1 MHINKQQQSI
11 LISSDEEIIIVIEQ
25 IALDDIIGLECMS
38 KFCIESFYNNNNI
51 NNNNNNN
58 NKSSENHTTETAAGI
73 LANRWRIIKLLALQ
87 KLQLLEIFLSSYN
100 TEVKRC
106 IFVAKALTPIP
117 LSSDEESDD
126 NDGRG
131 TTPPPPSYHEE
142 IVGCCEVIEE
152 RLDLPLLQQQQQQSS
167 TEILGSKSK
176 QREQRRRKSNN
187 NARHRPIIENL
198 CVKRNYQRMGIGA
211 ALIHACENVV
221 QHQWSSTSIDHNA
234 IYTQVDECNTNAQN
248 LFGKLGY
255 QTLFSDPT
263 CTNIV
268 LDNLFVKQV
277 TVTKC
282 MMRKTILRN

>member
-1 MHINKQQQSI
+1 
-11 LISSDEEIIIVIEQ
+11 LLTVADGETVIVIEQ
-25 IALDDIIGLECMS
+25 IALNDIIGLECMS
-38 KFCIESFYNNNNI
+38 KFCIESFYNNNS
-51 NNNNNNN
+51 NN

-100 TEVKRC
+100 TEFNRC
-106 IFVAKALTPIP
+106 IFVAKALTPKTT

-142 IVGCCEVIEE
+142 IVGCCEVIAEG
-152 RLDLPLLQQQQQQSS
+152 LDLSLPQQQQQQQQQSS

-176 QREQRRRKSNN
+176 QREQRRRKSN

-221 QHQWSSTSIDHNA
+221 QHQWSSTSIHNA

>member
-1 MHINKQQQSI
+1 MHIKTQQQRI
-11 LISSDEEIIIVIEQ
+11 LITAADEETVIVIEQ

-100 TEVKRC
+100 TEVNRC
-106 IFVAKALTPIP
+106 IFVAKALTPIT
-117 LSSDEESDD
+117 LSSDEESDH

-131 TTPPPPSYHEE
+131 TTPPHTSYHEE

-152 RLDLPLLQQQQQQSS
+152 RLDLSLLQQQQQQQQQSF

-198 CVKRNYQRMGIGA
+198 CVKRTYQRMEIGA
-211 ALIHACENVV
+211 ALIMHVRMWYNINGHQHLSTMQYIYRWMNV
-221 QHQWSSTSIDHNA
+221 
-234 IYTQVDECNTNAQN
+234 Y
-248 LFGKLGY
+248 
-255 QTLFSDPT
+255 
-263 CTNIV
+263 
-268 LDNLFVKQV
+268 
-277 TVTKC
+277 
-282 MMRKTILRN
+282 

>member
-51 NNNNNNN
+51 NNNNN
-58 NKSSENHTTETAAGI
+58 KSKNHNTETAAGI

-100 TEVKRC
+100 TEVNRC
-106 IFVAKALTPIP
+106 IFVAKALTPIT
-117 LSSDEESDD
+117 LSSDEESDH

-131 TTPPPPSYHEE
+131 TTPPHTSYHEE

-152 RLDLPLLQQQQQQSS
+152 RLDLSLLQQQQQQQQQSS
-167 TEILGSKSK
+167 TEIFGSKSK
-176 QREQRRRKSNN
+176 QREQRRRKSN

-221 QHQWSSTSIDHNA
+221 QHQWSSTSIHNA

>member
-1 MHINKQQQSI
+1 MHINNQQQRI
-11 LISSDEEIIIVIEQ
+11 LITAADEEIIIVIEH
-25 IALDDIIGLECMS
+25 IALDDKIGLECMS
-38 KFCIESFYNNNNI
+38 KFCIESFYNNNN
-51 NNNNNNN
+51 NNNIS
-58 NKSSENHTTETAAGI
+58 KSENHNTETAAGI
-73 LANRWRIIKLLALQ
+73 LAKRWRIFKLLALQ

-100 TEVKRC
+100 TEFNRC
-106 IFVAKALTPIP
+106 IFVAKALTPIT

-142 IVGCCEVIEE
+142 IVGCCEVIAEG
-152 RLDLPLLQQQQQQSS
+152 LDLSLPQQQQQQQQQSS

-176 QREQRRRKSNN
+176 QREQRRRKSN

-221 QHQWSSTSIDHNA
+221 QHQWSSTSIHNA